1 MVGTNKKHWRFS
13 DGDGNG
19 VGYDDGG
26 GDGDGV
32 AFGVC
37 DDGGNGH
44 PCNLR
49 QCDALFIGTAWKPQI
64 PETQRAF
71 CVLDLNA
78 KNLHDGWLVLMVRFS
93 TIILFPPVL
102 IWLCSRSWR
111 ANYIGPSM
119 TYLVW
124 RFTVSDE
131 SRCTDFQGRSQMKEF
146 SKIQWLKIVMGWMK
160 KVAAS

>member
-1 MVGTNKKHWRFS
+1 MLTIEGNIKLQKDKTNQRCWNLLPLAQIHHRVSSAHGWHHKKHWRFG

-44 PCNLR
+44 PCNWR
-49 QCDALFIGTAWKPQI
+49 QCDALFIGTACKPQI

-102 IWLCSRSWR
+102 IWLCWRSWR
-111 ANYIGPSM
+111 ANFILDLP
-119 TYLVW
+119 
-124 RFTVSDE
+124 
-131 SRCTDFQGRSQMKEF
+131 
-146 SKIQWLKIVMGWMK
+146 WLI
-160 KVAAS
+160 